1 MDRKETFRIA
11 IQAEIMSQNLYKS
24 LAKSFTKPEAS
35 TVFQQLIP
43 YEEMHEAKLRELFSQ
58 EYPGEKLVLDME
70 QMPDFKQFKVVEP
83 KQILD
88 FAIEREE
95 LAHDIYTQMAAD
107 SKDEATKKLLLG
119 FAAEEENHKTI
130 LFTEVQRLQGMIKW
144 FDPSELNGFME
155 D

>member
-1 MDRKETFRIA
+1 MDRKEIFHIA

-24 LAKSFTKPEAS
+24 LAKSFSKPEAS
-35 TVFQQLIP
+35 TVFTQLIP

-58 EYPGEKLVLDME
+58 EYPGAKLELDLE

-95 LAHDIYTQMAAD
+95 LAHNIYTEMAAD
-107 SKDEATKKLLLG
+107 TKDEATKQLLLS
-119 FAAEEENHKTI
+119 FAEEEENHKTI
-130 LFTEVQRLQGMIKW
+130 LLTEIQRLQGMIEW